1 MFTFFLERVFEFR
14 VLGQGLKWKYRKMLL
29 KESKRKKIW
38 EPFVLPRFKKV
49 NGTITSFQNMVP
61 GVLYR
66 PKDSTFP
73 LVDMYYKDSSEK
85 LYGIQATMA
94 KKHAKNVTVYQE
106 FYDEIGTDPITTP
119 LMLYY
124 LIMPCNI
131 EHFSQATF
139 SEGKFF
145 LDVKSRKSA
154 SWMKKIS
161 FFAIVPPDD
170 FGAEF

>member
-1 MFTFFLERVFEFR
+1 LERVFEFR

-38 EPFVLPRFKKV
+38 GSFVLPRFKKV
-49 NGTITSFQNMVP
+49 NCTITSFQNIVA

-73 LVDMYYKDSSEK
+73 LVDMYYKDASEK

-106 FYDEIGTDPITTP
+106 FYYEFGTDPITTP

-124 LIMPCNI
+124 LILPCNI
-131 EHFSQATF
+131 DHFSQAAF
-139 SEGKFF
+139 SQGKFF
-145 LDVKSRKSA
+145 LDVKFRKST
-154 SWMKKIS
+154 
-161 FFAIVPPDD
+161 
-170 FGAEF
+170 FG